1 MDQKE
6 YFQIGYI
13 SKTHGLK
20 GGVTAILTTDF
31 SVTEMKNVFFQINNA
46 FVPYFIEDISDRGDQ
61 AFIKFEGVNSPE
73 EAIKLK
79 GSGLYLAK
87 ALRAKLKRG
96 EFYDDEIIDFEVTD
110 KNLGII
116 GRVRE
121 IMQTGLNKL
130 IVVETNSGKEILI
143 PINAPFISSLS
154 KTKHKLQVDLPEG
167 FLNL

>member
-1 MDQKE
+1 MIPHE
-6 YFQIGYI
+6 YFKIGYI

-20 GGVTAILTTDF
+20 GGITAILTTDF
-31 SVTEMKNVFFQINNA
+31 DLEGRKDFFIEINNA
-46 FVPYFIEDISDRGDQ
+46 FVPYFIEDLSDRGDK

-79 GSGLYLAK
+79 GASLYLAK
-87 ALRAKLKRG
+87 ATRPKLKRG
-96 EFYDDEIIDFEVTD
+96 DFYDDEIIDFEVID
-110 KNLGII
+110 ESLGTI

-130 IVVETNSGKEILI
+130 IVVETNPGKEILI

-154 KTKHKLQVDLPEG
+154 KAKHKLQVDLPEG
-167 FLNL
+167 FLDI